1 MSKRPADSS
10 SIAGQIAS
18 HRQLDR
24 LAWNLCTD
32 LLLVVFSVISWCVAT
47 EARFYDAFD
56 PSLSRELLFDDT
68 AGNFWDILATGVY
81 NVGGHSVSC
90 GGFASVLMFA
100 VCGLG
105 IIQAVVWLIGFLPE
119 YFRAKKCSVL
129 LTKWLLPLRSLLR
142 RRIRILI
149 ISMILSLLSAALM
162 TRWSQMYTFPRAT
175 VT

>member
-32 LLLVVFSVISWCVAT
+32 LLLVVFSVISWCAAT
-47 EARFYDAFD
+47 EARFYDSFD

-81 NVGGHSVSC
+81 NATSLNC
-90 GGFASVLMFA
+90 RKMFHMRKRQCLNRCRWHAMHCA
-100 VCGLG
+100 V
-105 IIQAVVWLIGFLPE
+105 
-119 YFRAKKCSVL
+119 
-129 LTKWLLPLRSLLR
+129 
-142 RRIRILI
+142 
-149 ISMILSLLSAALM
+149 
-162 TRWSQMYTFPRAT
+162 
-175 VT
+175 

>member
-32 LLLVVFSVISWCVAT
+32 LLLVVFSVISWCAAT

-68 AGNFWDILATGVY
+68 AGNFWDILTTAFITLGV
-81 NVGGHSVSC
+81 
-90 GGFASVLMFA
+90 
-100 VCGLG
+100 
-105 IIQAVVWLIGFLPE
+105 
-119 YFRAKKCSVL
+119 
-129 LTKWLLPLRSLLR
+129 
-142 RRIRILI
+142 IR
-149 ISMILSLLSAALM
+149 
-162 TRWSQMYTFPRAT
+162 
-175 VT
+175 